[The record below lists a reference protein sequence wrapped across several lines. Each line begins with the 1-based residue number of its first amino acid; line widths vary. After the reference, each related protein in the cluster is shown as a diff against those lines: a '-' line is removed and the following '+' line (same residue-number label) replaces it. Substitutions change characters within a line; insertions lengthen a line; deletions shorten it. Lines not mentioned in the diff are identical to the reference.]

1 MLKFINSLFNK
12 SKITELEKE
21 NEELKDKLLLKRQEA
36 INETNA
42 YWKKKL
48 HALESKIKKTKGPSH
63 DV

>member
-21 NEELKDKLLLKRQEA
+21 NEELKDKLLKRQEA

-48 HALESKIKKTKGPSH
+48 HVLESKMKKTKGPSH
-63 DV
+63 DI

>member
-21 NEELKDKLLLKRQEA
+21 NEELKDKLLKRQEA

-48 HALESKIKKTKGPSH
+48 HALESKMKKTKGLSH